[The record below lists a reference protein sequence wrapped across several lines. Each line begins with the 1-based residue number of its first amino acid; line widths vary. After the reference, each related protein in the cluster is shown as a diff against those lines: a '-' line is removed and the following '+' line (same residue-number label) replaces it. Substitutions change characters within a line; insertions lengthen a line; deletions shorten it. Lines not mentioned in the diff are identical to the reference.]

1 MGLFGHAAGWG
12 NHDDSDLEAEG
23 VRMRRDVTFLSKG
36 LRCAGW
42 LFVPDDLAAGAK
54 APAIV
59 VGHGFGGI
67 KEMYLS
73 NYAEPF
79 AAAGFVTLVFDYRYM
94 GESEGEPRCQ
104 QLPWDNQEDYRN
116 AISWLSL
123 QPEVDPDRIG
133 IWGTSYSGAHVI
145 QVAAFDKRVKAVVNQ
160 ANGTLSSL
168 EAFGSMMG
176 REGMNGMLGMMLQA
190 RVATYE
196 SGAVAYLPFVA
207 PPGEPAAVD
216 MPEAYEFFMHAKATV
231 APTWDNRTTGE
242 TMEKMMEGDLTIART
257 LVSPAPI
264 LVVLCAQDV
273 LVPAALAREKFA
285 TMGEPKKLVELDC
298 GHMPIYNDE
307 PYLSQA
313 VEAEL
318 AWFKEWL

>member
-1 MGLFGHAAGWG
+1 
-12 NHDDSDLEAEG
+12 
-23 VRMRRDVTFLSKG
+23 MRRDVTFLSKG
-36 LRCAGW
+36 LKCAGW
-42 LFVPDDLAAGAK
+42 LFVPDDLAPRQK
-54 APAIV
+54 APAV
-59 VGHGFGGI
+59 VMGHGFGGI
-67 KEMYLS
+67 KELYLA

-79 AAAGFVTLVFDYRYM
+79 AEAGFVTLAFDYRYT

-196 SGAVAYLPFVA
+196 SGAVAYVPFVA
-207 PPGEPAAVD
+207 PPGEPAAVN
-216 MPEAYEFFMHAKATV
+216 MP
-231 APTWDNRTTGE
+231 RG
-242 TMEKMMEGDLTIART
+242 LR
-257 LVSPAPI
+257 
-264 LVVLCAQDV
+264 VLHKGPGHGGSH
-273 LVPAALAREKFA
+273 L
-285 TMGEPKKLVELDC
+285 GEPNLHGDDGEDDGGRPHHRPHPGVPGTHPGGPVRPGRAGPGGL
-298 GHMPIYNDE
+298 GPR
-307 PYLSQA
+307 
-313 VEAEL
+313 
-318 AWFKEWL
+318 